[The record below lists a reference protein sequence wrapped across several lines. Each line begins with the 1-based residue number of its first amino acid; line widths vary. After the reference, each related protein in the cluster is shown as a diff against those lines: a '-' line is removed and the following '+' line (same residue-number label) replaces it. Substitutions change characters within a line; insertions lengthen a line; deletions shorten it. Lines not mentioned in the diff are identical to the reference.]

1 MNGDLL
7 REPKTKELISRIRLR
22 SAGAPGRE
30 AQSIIVLLLLVG
42 IVKLVDFLLA
52 FIFLQPLPITIA
64 LFFAMTL
71 GPKIASE
78 LFPWD
83 IVEQERSIDKGESL
97 ELILESLRDRIVRPH
112 QGPGVP
118 QEVSTA

>member
-1 MNGDLL
+1 
-7 REPKTKELISRIRLR
+7 
-22 SAGAPGRE
+22 
-30 AQSIIVLLLLVG
+30 
-42 IVKLVDFLLA
+42 VDFLLA

-64 LFFAMTL
+64 LFLAMTL

-78 LFPWD
+78 LFTWD

-112 QGPGVP
+112 QGPGGP
-118 QEVSTA
+118 Q